1 MSQSVN
7 TYDVIVLGA
16 GAAGLFSAITAA
28 KKNKR
33 VLVIEK
39 SNKAGKKILMSGGGK
54 CNFTNHFVN
63 PDNFISKNEHFC
75 KSALSSYSPQDFIDL
90 VDSYGIEHDTKKRNQ
105 LFCVK
110 SAKDIVQLL
119 LNECDL
125 HNVDIIKNTNA
136 TKVHFNKVESN
147 YSVSTINDKSE
158 DKIITKYI
166 SSSLIVATGALSIP
180 TLGGSGFGYDLAK
193 QFNLSVTSLRAG
205 LVPFIFTDYM
215 SEVCEKLSGISHGI
229 RISCNGQAFEE
240 DILFTHR
247 GLSGPAVLQISS
259 YWKEGDDIAINLLP
273 SHDAYSLITEAKQE
287 SPKLLLRSFLNTLM
301 SKALVAELESL
312 LWDNL
317 SEKPLAEW
325 SKAEITLITNNLNNW
340 LLKPSSTEGY
350 RTAEV
355 TLGGV
360 DVHQI
365 SSKTMEVL
373 NQPGLYFIGEV
384 LDVTGHLGGFNFQWA
399 WASGHSAGLN
409 A

>member
-1 MSQSVN
+1 M
-7 TYDVIVLGA
+7 
-16 GAAGLFSAITAA
+16 
-28 KKNKR
+28 
-33 VLVIEK
+33 
-39 SNKAGKKILMSGGGK
+39 
-54 CNFTNHFVN
+54 
-63 PDNFISKNEHFC
+63 
-75 KSALSSYSPQDFIDL
+75 
-90 VDSYGIEHDTKKRNQ
+90 
-105 LFCVK
+105 
-110 SAKDIVQLL
+110 

-229 RISCNGQAFEE
+229 RISCNGQTFEE

-325 SKAEITLITNNLNNW
+325 SKAEITLIANNLNNW

>member
-229 RISCNGQAFEE
+229 RISCNGQTFEE

-325 SKAEITLITNNLNNW
+325 TKAEITLIANNLNNW

>member
-147 YSVSTINDKSE
+147 YSVSTISDKSE

-229 RISCNGQAFEE
+229 RISCNGQTFEE